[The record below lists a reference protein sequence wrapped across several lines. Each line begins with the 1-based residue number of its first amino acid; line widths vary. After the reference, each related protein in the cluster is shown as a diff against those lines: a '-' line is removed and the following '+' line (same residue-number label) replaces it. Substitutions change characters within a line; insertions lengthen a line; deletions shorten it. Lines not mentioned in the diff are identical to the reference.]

1 MIADHLICIQGL
13 KKPNTQ
19 VNFVFSYGG
28 DVHEIQWKINR
39 NFIFISAQNKP
50 KLLINYCLLL
60 NYIAIFQ
67 VFKNL
72 KTR

>member
-1 MIADHLICIQGL
+1 MGL
-13 KKPNTQ
+13 KNPITQ

-28 DVHEIQWKINR
+28 DVHEIQGKINR
-39 NFIFISAQNKP
+39 NLNFISAQNKP

-60 NYIAIFQ
+60 NYTAVFQ
-67 VFKNL
+67 VIKNL